1 MFKLFAET
9 VESAGTAG
17 EAAATWSWSAFF
29 QKCIDW
35 IQTSGLKLLIGLIV
49 LFILFSVVNFIA
61 KRVKKGMEKKGRD
74 KTITN
79 VVYKLIKFGLKL
91 VLFVIFLGYVGIDTA
106 GIGTIIASVSV
117 AIGLAVQGSLANLA
131 GWFVIIIMRPFKIG
145 DFITAQGET
154 GTVEDI
160 RLFYTYIVTVDNK
173 VVMLPNGALANGN
186 ITNYSMKDLRRVD
199 NVFQISYGDDAGK
212 AIRLVEEVLA
222 NNELV
227 LKDPESFVKI
237 SACASSGIEITVR
250 AWCKN
255 EDYWTVYFTIIDDV
269 KKSFDNNGITVPF
282 NQIDVH
288 MIDKK

>member
-9 VESAGTAG
+9 VEQTT
-17 EAAATWSWSAFF
+17 ETATWSWGAFL

-35 IQTSGLKLLIGLIV
+35 VQTSGLKLLLGLIV
-49 LFILFSVVNFIA
+49 LFILFAVVNFIA
-61 KRVKKGMEKKGRD
+61 KRVKKGMEKRNRD

-79 VVYKLIKFGLKL
+79 LVYKLIRFGGKL
-91 VLFVIFLGYVGIDTA
+91 LLFVLFLGYVGIDTA

-131 GWFVIIIMRPFKIG
+131 GWFVIIIMRPFRIG

-160 RLFYTYIVTVDNK
+160 KLFYTYVVTVDNK
-173 VVMLPNGALANGN
+173 VVMIPNGALANGN
-186 ITNYSMKDLRRVD
+186 IINYSLKELRRVD
-199 NVFQISYGDDAGK
+199 NVFQISYDDDAAK
-212 AIRLVEEVLA
+212 AIRLIEDIIA
-222 NNELV
+222 NNSLI

-237 SACASSGIEITVR
+237 SACAAHGIDITVR

-255 EDYWTVYFTIIDDV
+255 EDYWTVYFTLIDDI
-269 KKSFDNNGITVPF
+269 KKSFDANAITVPY

-288 MIDKK
+288 MIESKKD